1 MADIRKGRME
11 RRTEGEREVGREGKR
26 RGEREGDA
34 YWRGSTK
41 SKSDGGSPA
50 EIALL
55 VLC

>member
-1 MADIRKGRME
+1 MGGKE
-11 RRTEGEREVGREGKR
+11 RGEREVGRKGKR

-41 SKSDGGSPA
+41 SKSDGGRPA